1 MQYDKERKQDSHA
14 NAVENAIKYLLAL
27 PPKKKVWNR
36 AVQMVKLPIK
46 LKDHS
51 VLPPLDVIRL

>member
-1 MQYDKERKQDSHA
+1 MEYNKERKAEAHA
-14 NAVENAIKYLLAL
+14 KAVENGIKYLLSL
-27 PPKKKVWNR
+27 PPKKKAWNR